1 MANDKLYSETDIE
14 GIANSIRG
22 KNGTTNKYKVSQ
34 MAAAIDN
41 LPVGGVLSTP
51 STVKQE
57 QL

>member
-41 LPVGGVLSTP
+41 LPTGRG
-51 STVKQE
+51 E
-57 QL
+57 CRIC